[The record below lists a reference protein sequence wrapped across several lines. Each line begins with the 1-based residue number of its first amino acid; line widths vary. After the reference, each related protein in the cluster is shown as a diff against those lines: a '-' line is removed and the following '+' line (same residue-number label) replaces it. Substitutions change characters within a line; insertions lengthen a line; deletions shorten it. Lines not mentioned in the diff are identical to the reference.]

1 MYIIITKQHK
11 RKGNKINKLYTD
23 KMSYYQWQ
31 DAMEMRYD
39 TMPSWWWNTGQR
51 RKEYKNYLEGK

>member
-1 MYIIITKQHK
+1 
-11 RKGNKINKLYTD
+11 
-23 KMSYYQWQ
+23 MSYYQWQ

-39 TMPSWWWNTGQR
+39 TMPSWWWNTGRR

>member
-1 MYIIITKQHK
+1 M
-11 RKGNKINKLYTD
+11 NKLYTD

-39 TMPSWWWNTGQR
+39 TMPSWWWNMGQR